1 MSQECHFYTSHYV
14 ASGPNYYY
22 LGNATFIKLY
32 IMILSQSQKDKI
44 SARLSNLECPVCG
57 GRHLSLN
64 NATSHILCSEVPGPR
79 IDIEDFKVAQYPHLS
94 TMRSRA
100 ARYTAAQMATF
111 QQGMRDGKDNVSLF
125 HGVNTNYERKALG
138 HN

>member
-14 ASGPNYYY
+14 ASGLNYYY

-79 IDIEDFKVAQYPHLS
+79 IDIEDFKVVDCAVVHCLDCGYIMQFHLGS
-94 TMRSRA
+94 IA
-100 ARYTAAQMATF
+100 
-111 QQGMRDGKDNVSLF
+111 K
-125 HGVNTNYERKALG
+125 
-138 HN
+138 